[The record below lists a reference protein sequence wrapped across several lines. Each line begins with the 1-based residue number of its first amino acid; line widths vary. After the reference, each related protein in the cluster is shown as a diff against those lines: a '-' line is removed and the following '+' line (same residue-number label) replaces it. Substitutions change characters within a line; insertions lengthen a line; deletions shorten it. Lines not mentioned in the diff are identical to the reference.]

1 MDDCLSIDDNYDPES
16 HIDVKYFEDI
26 SRVLDYK
33 DILMRFVNRNKNA
46 VRKDGIEKFEEL
58 LNHCDLTKKS

>member
-46 VRKDGIEKFEEL
+46 VRKDGIDKFEEL
-58 LNHCDLTKKS
+58 LNSCDLTKKS